1 MEYASSYALQ
11 NFKRVGHSV
20 SAPDRLG
27 KMDEWETDNLRI
39 IRSFEDAQGSEAG
52 FILVHVSMVA
62 STGRVVAA
70 VESILEAANA
80 RDHAAFNTQMREL
93 YATYVE
99 INQTMETM
107 WSWSR
112 PVDYLK
118 FRTSVFASSFYSFVY
133 SADSMNDRFIFGSGP
148 KKMNA
153 MFPNG
158 VIYEGVSN
166 EPQYFRGESGANDS
180 YVVIPHLHLTLTQ
193 CRRKLTF
200 LFFAA

>member
-11 NFKRVGHSV
+11 NYKRVGPSV
-20 SAPDRLG
+20 SAPDKLG
-27 KMDEWETDNLRI
+27 EMKEWETDNLRV
-39 IRSFEDAQGSEAG
+39 IRAFEDADGSEAG

-62 STGRVVAA
+62 STGRVVTA
-70 VESILEAANA
+70 VESILEATNA
-80 RDHAAFNTQMREL
+80 RDHVAFNESMREL

-118 FRTSVFASSFYSFVY
+118 FRT
-133 SADSMNDRFIFGSGP
+133 FIFGSGP

-158 VIYEGVSN
+158 VIYEGVSD

-180 YVVIPHLHLTLTQ
+180 
-193 CRRKLTF
+193 
-200 LFFAA
+200 